1 MKRIGAM
8 AAVALIA
15 LLIALP
21 LGLVAAQGDAPRAN
35 VPPAFIFGN
44 AMADGLP
51 VPEGTMIVAM
61 AGDEKIGSAMAMQ
74 GGGFEL
80 QLMQPMEMDAMVTFM
95 IGERMVGYEY
105 TWMSGDRMIMDLA
118 ADLAAPGR
126 VQGSYGRQPVLPA
139 RPALR
144 ASPGPPA
151 VTAVTAAMAA
161 TAAAG
166 ADGPPGPS
174 GRAGHR
180 RSSGRSWSPGSRR
193 YDRSVRFRRFHGHH
207 RADRGHSG
215 RDNRDR
221 GHRHGAAHHR
231 VTPGHTSPRFGI
243 ARAATHDPKTSPRR
257 QRRGPSL
264 CWAPEIGKWLGWWNG
279 GGIAEPLC
287 IGSSLFWSTSAS
299 TAASKSPFGYGVWTN
314 AVGSPETW
322 FLGYCAESLSRCF
335 RSLTLCWRCGASCR
349 EWWVG
354 VSDGV
359 PVVAF

>member
-118 ADLAAPGR
+118 ADLA
-126 VQGSYGRQPVLPA
+126 VQGGEGGRGA
-139 RPALR
+139 TG
-144 ASPGPPA
+144 SPG
-151 VTAVTAAMAA
+151 
-161 TAAAG
+161 AAG
-166 ADGPPGPS
+166 PPGVPGPAGSDGADGRDGRDGAAGGDGPPGAQ
-174 GRAGHR
+174 GEQ
-180 RSSGRSWSPGSRR
+180 
-193 YDRSVRFRRFHGHH
+193 
-207 RADRGHSG
+207 
-215 RDNRDR
+215 
-221 GHRHGAAHHR
+221 
-231 VTPGHTSPRFGI
+231 GI
-243 ARAATHDPKTSPRR
+243 AGPPGGPGAQGPAGVIGPAGSGGSMGIIALIVAIVAVIIAIGAIVMGRR
-257 QRRGPSL
+257 
-264 CWAPEIGKWLGWWNG
+264 
-279 GGIAEPLC
+279 
-287 IGSSLFWSTSAS
+287 T
-299 TAASKSPFGYGVWTN
+299 TA
-314 AVGSPETW
+314 
-322 FLGYCAESLSRCF
+322 
-335 RSLTLCWRCGASCR
+335 
-349 EWWVG
+349 
-354 VSDGV
+354 
-359 PVVAF
+359 

>member
-105 TWMSGDRMIMDLA
+105 TWMSGDRMIMDLS
-118 ADLAAPGR
+118 ADLA
-126 VQGSYGRQPVLPA
+126 VQGGDGSMGA
-139 RPALR
+139 TG
-144 ASPGPPA
+144 SPG
-151 VTAVTAAMAA
+151 
-161 TAAAG
+161 AAG
-166 ADGPPGPS
+166 PPGVPGPAGSDGGDWPRRPRRRRRRSDGPPGRP

-207 RADRGHSG
+207 RADRGHRG

-221 GHRHGAAHHR
+221 GHRHGTAHHR
-231 VTPGHTSPRFGI
+231 VTLGYTCPGSVI
-243 ARAATHDPKTSPRR
+243 ALAATHDPKTSPRR
-257 QRRGPSL
+257 QRRGLVLLSGDWRRWFSNRLYDFADQLHHEIQLQRFKCRLTGQVSSKGGLSPA
-264 CWAPEIGKWLGWWNG
+264 WA
-279 GGIAEPLC
+279 
-287 IGSSLFWSTSAS
+287 
-299 TAASKSPFGYGVWTN
+299 
-314 AVGSPETW
+314 
-322 FLGYCAESLSRCF
+322 
-335 RSLTLCWRCGASCR
+335 
-349 EWWVG
+349 
-354 VSDGV
+354 
-359 PVVAF
+359 VVLRPRIKQRLNY

>member
-118 ADLAAPGR
+118 ADLA
-126 VQGSYGRQPVLPA
+126 VQGGEGGRGA
-139 RPALR
+139 TG
-144 ASPGPPA
+144 SPGAAGPPGVPGPA
-151 VTAVTAAMAA
+151 GSDGGDGRDGRDG
-161 TAAAG
+161 AAG
-166 ADGPPGPS
+166 ADGPPGPQ
-174 GRAGHR
+174 GEQ
-180 RSSGRSWSPGSRR
+180 
-193 YDRSVRFRRFHGHH
+193 
-207 RADRGHSG
+207 
-215 RDNRDR
+215 
-221 GHRHGAAHHR
+221 
-231 VTPGHTSPRFGI
+231 GI
-243 ARAATHDPKTSPRR
+243 AGPPGGPGPQGPVGTI
-257 QRRGPSL
+257 GPSGSAGSMGIIAL
-264 CWAPEIGKWLGWWNG
+264 IVAIVAVIIAIGAIVMGRR
-279 GGIAEPLC
+279 
-287 IGSSLFWSTSAS
+287 T
-299 TAASKSPFGYGVWTN
+299 TA
-314 AVGSPETW
+314 
-322 FLGYCAESLSRCF
+322 
-335 RSLTLCWRCGASCR
+335 
-349 EWWVG
+349 
-354 VSDGV
+354 
-359 PVVAF
+359 

>member
-118 ADLAAPGR
+118 ADLA
-126 VQGSYGRQPVLPA
+126 VQGGEGSMGA
-139 RPALR
+139 TG
-144 ASPGPPA
+144 SPGAAGPPGVPGPA
-151 VTAVTAAMAA
+151 GSDGGDGRDGRDG
-161 TAAAG
+161 AAG
-166 ADGPPGPS
+166 ADGPPGPQ
-174 GRAGHR
+174 GEQ
-180 RSSGRSWSPGSRR
+180 
-193 YDRSVRFRRFHGHH
+193 
-207 RADRGHSG
+207 
-215 RDNRDR
+215 
-221 GHRHGAAHHR
+221 
-231 VTPGHTSPRFGI
+231 GI
-243 ARAATHDPKTSPRR
+243 AGPPGGPGAQGPAGVIGPAGSGDSMGIIALIVAIVAVIIAIGAIVMGRR
-257 QRRGPSL
+257 
-264 CWAPEIGKWLGWWNG
+264 
-279 GGIAEPLC
+279 
-287 IGSSLFWSTSAS
+287 T
-299 TAASKSPFGYGVWTN
+299 TA
-314 AVGSPETW
+314 
-322 FLGYCAESLSRCF
+322 
-335 RSLTLCWRCGASCR
+335 
-349 EWWVG
+349 
-354 VSDGV
+354 
-359 PVVAF
+359 

>member
-118 ADLAAPGR
+118 ADLSA
-126 VQGSYGRQPVLPA
+126 QDGSM
-139 RPALR
+139 
-144 ASPGPPA
+144 GPPG
-151 VTAVTAAMAA
+151 
-161 TAAAG
+161 AAG
-166 ADGPPGPS
+166 AAGAAGPPGVPGPDGADGAAGRDGRDGGAGAGGPPGAQGEQGIAGPPGP
-174 GRAGHR
+174 
-180 RSSGRSWSPGSRR
+180 PG
-193 YDRSVRFRRFHGHH
+193 
-207 RADRGHSG
+207 
-215 RDNRDR
+215 
-221 GHRHGAAHHR
+221 
-231 VTPGHTSPRFGI
+231 P
-243 ARAATHDPKTSPRR
+243 
-257 QRRGPSL
+257 QGPSGT
-264 CWAPEIGKWLGWWNG
+264 IGPAGSG
-279 GGIAEPLC
+279 GSMGIIALIVAIVAVIIA
-287 IGSSLFWSTSAS
+287 IGAIVMGRRT
-299 TAASKSPFGYGVWTN
+299 TA
-314 AVGSPETW
+314 
-322 FLGYCAESLSRCF
+322 
-335 RSLTLCWRCGASCR
+335 
-349 EWWVG
+349 
-354 VSDGV
+354 
-359 PVVAF
+359 

>member
-118 ADLAAPGR
+118 ADLA
-126 VQGSYGRQPVLPA
+126 VQGGDGSRGA
-139 RPALR
+139 TG
-144 ASPGPPA
+144 SPG
-151 VTAVTAAMAA
+151 AA
-161 TAAAG
+161 
-166 ADGPPGPS
+166 GPPGVPGPAGSDGGDGRDGRDGAAGGDGAVGPQGEQGIAGPPGGPGPQGPVGTIGPS
-174 GRAGHR
+174 GSAGSMGIIALIVAIVAVIIAIGAIVMGR
-180 RSSGRSWSPGSRR
+180 R
-193 YDRSVRFRRFHGHH
+193 
-207 RADRGHSG
+207 
-215 RDNRDR
+215 
-221 GHRHGAAHHR
+221 
-231 VTPGHTSPRFGI
+231 T
-243 ARAATHDPKTSPRR
+243 
-257 QRRGPSL
+257 
-264 CWAPEIGKWLGWWNG
+264 
-279 GGIAEPLC
+279 
-287 IGSSLFWSTSAS
+287 
-299 TAASKSPFGYGVWTN
+299 TA
-314 AVGSPETW
+314 
-322 FLGYCAESLSRCF
+322 
-335 RSLTLCWRCGASCR
+335 
-349 EWWVG
+349 
-354 VSDGV
+354 
-359 PVVAF
+359 

>member
-105 TWMSGDRMIMDLA
+105 TWMSGDRMIMDLS
-118 ADLAAPGR
+118 ADLA
-126 VQGSYGRQPVLPA
+126 VQGGDGSMGA
-139 RPALR
+139 TG
-144 ASPGPPA
+144 SPG
-151 VTAVTAAMAA
+151 
-161 TAAAG
+161 AAG
-166 ADGPPGPS
+166 PPGVPGPAGSDGGDGRDGRDGAAGGDGPPGRP

-193 YDRSVRFRRFHGHH
+193 YDRPGRFRRFHGHH

-221 GHRHGAAHHR
+221 GHRHGTAHHH
-231 VTPGHTSPRFGI
+231 VT
-243 ARAATHDPKTSPRR
+243 
-257 QRRGPSL
+257 
-264 CWAPEIGKWLGWWNG
+264 
-279 GGIAEPLC
+279 
-287 IGSSLFWSTSAS
+287 
-299 TAASKSPFGYGVWTN
+299 
-314 AVGSPETW
+314 
-322 FLGYCAESLSRCF
+322 LGYTCPRVYVPRISNRPHGDPRSENEPPSATAGAFLLSGDWRRWFSNRLYDFADQLHHEIQLQRFKC
-335 RSLTLCWRCGASCR
+335 RLTGQVSSKGGLSPAWAMVLSPLTKPRLHNICGLPDQFITR
-349 EWWVG
+349 
-354 VSDGV
+354 
-359 PVVAF
+359 P

>member
-118 ADLAAPGR
+118 ADLA
-126 VQGSYGRQPVLPA
+126 VQGGEGGRGA
-139 RPALR
+139 TG
-144 ASPGPPA
+144 SPGAAGPPGVPGPA
-151 VTAVTAAMAA
+151 GSDGGDGRDGRDG
-161 TAAAG
+161 AAG
-166 ADGPPGPS
+166 ADGPPGPQ
-174 GRAGHR
+174 GEQ
-180 RSSGRSWSPGSRR
+180 
-193 YDRSVRFRRFHGHH
+193 
-207 RADRGHSG
+207 
-215 RDNRDR
+215 
-221 GHRHGAAHHR
+221 
-231 VTPGHTSPRFGI
+231 GI
-243 ARAATHDPKTSPRR
+243 AGPPGGPGPQGPVGTIGPAGSGGSMGIIALIVAIVAVIIAIGAIVMGRR
-257 QRRGPSL
+257 
-264 CWAPEIGKWLGWWNG
+264 
-279 GGIAEPLC
+279 
-287 IGSSLFWSTSAS
+287 T
-299 TAASKSPFGYGVWTN
+299 TA
-314 AVGSPETW
+314 
-322 FLGYCAESLSRCF
+322 
-335 RSLTLCWRCGASCR
+335 
-349 EWWVG
+349 
-354 VSDGV
+354 
-359 PVVAF
+359 

>member
-118 ADLAAPGR
+118 ADLA
-126 VQGSYGRQPVLPA
+126 VQGGEGGMGA
-139 RPALR
+139 TG
-144 ASPGPPA
+144 SPGAAGPPGVPGPA
-151 VTAVTAAMAA
+151 GSDGGDGRDGRDG
-161 TAAAG
+161 AAG
-166 ADGPPGPS
+166 ADGPPGPQ
-174 GRAGHR
+174 GEQ
-180 RSSGRSWSPGSRR
+180 
-193 YDRSVRFRRFHGHH
+193 
-207 RADRGHSG
+207 
-215 RDNRDR
+215 
-221 GHRHGAAHHR
+221 
-231 VTPGHTSPRFGI
+231 GI
-243 ARAATHDPKTSPRR
+243 AGPPGGPGPQGPVGTI
-257 QRRGPSL
+257 GPSGSAGSMGIIAL
-264 CWAPEIGKWLGWWNG
+264 IVAIVAVIIAIGAIVMGRR
-279 GGIAEPLC
+279 
-287 IGSSLFWSTSAS
+287 T
-299 TAASKSPFGYGVWTN
+299 TA
-314 AVGSPETW
+314 
-322 FLGYCAESLSRCF
+322 
-335 RSLTLCWRCGASCR
+335 
-349 EWWVG
+349 
-354 VSDGV
+354 
-359 PVVAF
+359 

>member
-105 TWMSGDRMIMDLA
+105 TWMSGDRMIMDLS
-118 ADLAAPGR
+118 ADLA
-126 VQGSYGRQPVLPA
+126 VQGGEGSMGA
-139 RPALR
+139 TG
-144 ASPGPPA
+144 SPGAAGPPGVPGPA
-151 VTAVTAAMAA
+151 GSDGGDGRDGRDG
-161 TAAAG
+161 AAG
-166 ADGPPGPS
+166 ADGPPGRP

-180 RSSGRSWSPGSRR
+180 RSSGPSGSPGSRPV
-193 YDRSVRFRRFHGHH
+193 RS
-207 RADRGHSG
+207 
-215 RDNRDR
+215 
-221 GHRHGAAHHR
+221 
-231 VTPGHTSPRFGI
+231 
-243 ARAATHDPKTSPRR
+243 ARPVPAVP
-257 QRRGPSL
+257 
-264 CWAPEIGKWLGWWNG
+264 WA
-279 GGIAEPLC
+279 
-287 IGSSLFWSTSAS
+287 SS
-299 TAASKSPFGYGVWTN
+299 
-314 AVGSPETW
+314 
-322 FLGYCAESLSRCF
+322 R
-335 RSLTLCWRCGASCR
+335 
-349 EWWVG
+349 
-354 VSDGV
+354 
-359 PVVAF
+359 